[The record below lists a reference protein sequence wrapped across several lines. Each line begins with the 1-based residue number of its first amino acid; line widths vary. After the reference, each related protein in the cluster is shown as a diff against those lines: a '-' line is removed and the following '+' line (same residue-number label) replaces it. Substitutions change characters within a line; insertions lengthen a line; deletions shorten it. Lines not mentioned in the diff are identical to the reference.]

1 MRIYTEKVLV
11 PLTKSQKENL
21 LKFANQLQ
29 IPVSQ
34 LVRSAVNTYLLE
46 KIKNQSIISYEP
58 KN

>member
-11 PLTKSQKENL
+11 PLTKGQKENL

-34 LVRSAVNTYLLE
+34 LVRSAVNTYLSE
-46 KIKNQSIISYEP
+46 KLKNQTIISYEP

>member
-21 LKFANQLQ
+21 IKFANQLQ

-34 LVRSAVNTYLLE
+34 LVRSAVNTYLSE

>member
-34 LVRSAVNTYLLE
+34 LVRSAVNTYLSE